1 MQLLY
6 VLARYYLAIDKIKIN
21 LFVFNSISE
30 ESFKLFFFPS
40 KKFDFIYQK
49 KIQPEAVKNNL
60 LLIIPSIFD
69 KNNILSKLDIFL
81 KDNFDK
87 ISLFIPKSKTDLFKK
102 NKIKIFSYPIKIQNF
117 EEQLYKFYSSTSHRY
132 KNLSLVDED
141 LLILANTNKK
151 INLTEIESKIIKFL
165 FKNIKVPKHILNF
178 EVLNQKKE
186 LESKSLE
193 THLSRLRKK
202 ILQLDKSIKIISNKK
217 KEIQII

>member
-1 MQLLY
+1 M
-6 VLARYYLAIDKIKIN
+6 
-21 LFVFNSISE
+21 FNSISE

-40 KKFDFIYQK
+40 KKFNFIYQK
-49 KIQPEAVKNNL
+49 KTQPKTVKNNL
-60 LLIIPSIFD
+60 LLIIPSVFD
-69 KNNILSKLDIFL
+69 KNNILSKLDFFL